1 MNDNLINNLEY
12 TVSELS
18 NSIKRIIEDNFDYIR
33 IKAEIGRVSKP
44 NSGHIYLDLKDDAS
58 VISGIVWKGNVN
70 KLDIIPEEGLE
81 VVCTGKVTTYSGQSK
96 YQIIIENMEPA
107 GIGALMAL
115 LEKRKNKLLKEG
127 LFADDYKKDIPFLPK
142 RIGVITSPTGAVI
155 KDILH
160 RIHDRFPVNV
170 TVWPVKVQG
179 ESSSEEV
186 IDAIEGFHL
195 LEQSNLEKPD
205 VIIIA
210 RGGGSIEDLWGF
222 NDEDLVRKVFES
234 KIPIISAIGHE
245 TDITLIDLV
254 ADLRAPTPT
263 AAAEMAV
270 PVRKDLL
277 VSTKDLFERIKNYIN
292 NRLDYEKR
300 SLILIDKALPKL
312 DTLLS
317 NYNLRFNKTSSILN
331 ISLISMIKSYKD
343 IFLRKVDHLKINNL
357 IRNFDKSKGYF
368 IEPTVI
374 LTKDPNYVTMREE
387 IFGPVMTIY
396 VFADS
401 KFDEILSI
409 VDKTSE
415 YALTGAILA
424 NDRYVVEKATNALK
438 NSAGNFYIN
447 DKPTGAVVGKQPF
460 GGARGSGTN
469 DKAGSMLNLLRWVSP
484 RLIKETFVTPTDYR
498 YPFLDK
504 EK

>member
-44 NSGHIYLDLKDDAS
+44 NSGHIYLDLKDDTS

-115 LEKRKNKLLKEG
+115 LEKRKDKLLKEG
-127 LFADDYKKDIPFLPK
+127 LFDDDYKKDIPFLPK

-245 TDITLIDLV
+245 VDYTISDFVADKRASTPSDAAEIISSLFFKSYPILLLFTCTKNSEPLCSIVIASCSIICPLLKNIKSFSLV
-254 ADLRAPTPT
+254 AVNPLGADAVT
-263 AAAEMAV
+263 AAKLAV
-270 PVRKDLL
+270 LTLMKLPV
-277 VSTKDLFERIKNYIN
+277 
-292 NRLDYEKR
+292 
-300 SLILIDKALPKL
+300 
-312 DTLLS
+312 
-317 NYNLRFNKTSSILN
+317 
-331 ISLISMIKSYKD
+331 
-343 IFLRKVDHLKINNL
+343 
-357 IRNFDKSKGYF
+357 
-368 IEPTVI
+368 
-374 LTKDPNYVTMREE
+374 
-387 IFGPVMTIY
+387 
-396 VFADS
+396 
-401 KFDEILSI
+401 
-409 VDKTSE
+409 
-415 YALTGAILA
+415 
-424 NDRYVVEKATNALK
+424 
-438 NSAGNFYIN
+438 
-447 DKPTGAVVGKQPF
+447 
-460 GGARGSGTN
+460 
-469 DKAGSMLNLLRWVSP
+469 
-484 RLIKETFVTPTDYR
+484 
-498 YPFLDK
+498 
-504 EK
+504 

>member
-44 NSGHIYLDLKDDAS
+44 NSGHIYLDLKDDVS

-115 LEKRKNKLLKEG
+115 LEKRKDKLLKEG

-179 ESSSEEV
+179 DSSSEEI

-234 KIPIISAIGHE
+234 EIPIISAIGHE

-270 PVRKDLL
+270 PVRKDLI
-277 VSTKDLFERIKNYIN
+277 VSIKDLFERIKNYIN

-331 ISLISMIKSYKD
+331 ISLTALTKPFLFKFDKICSRYVAEIFCDFAISEILIKFLSSESAISVKASTAYLPLVVNFIYSSY
-343 IFLRKVDHLKINNL
+343 IFIILKIGTNQSR
-357 IRNFDKSKGYF
+357 IKIFAYF
-368 IEPTVI
+368 IYKFFCFIFKKVI
-374 LTKDPNYVTMREE
+374 CT
-387 IFGPVMTIY
+387 
-396 VFADS
+396 
-401 KFDEILSI
+401 
-409 VDKTSE
+409 
-415 YALTGAILA
+415 
-424 NDRYVVEKATNALK
+424 
-438 NSAGNFYIN
+438 
-447 DKPTGAVVGKQPF
+447 
-460 GGARGSGTN
+460 
-469 DKAGSMLNLLRWVSP
+469 
-484 RLIKETFVTPTDYR
+484 
-498 YPFLDK
+498 
-504 EK
+504 